1 MPTKEEMLNS
11 ILAKQAPETVAPEID
26 ESLPDVTKV
35 RRGDTVSVYTYNRD
49 GLTTYLH
56 KPFTGVITRVYEE
69 YISGLGEYG
78 TKFVV
83 TNGPQ
88 SRQYMVG
95 SQDIAAIKLV
105 SGRPEFDE
113 SKIPSSIDSFMKL
126 AEKKSYYVVTFDI
139 DQRDADRITVS
150 SRQDGEPSVEE
161 LIKLAIL
168 EHYDDLTA
176 YDGEWF
182 NLGPLQEFLDNVYL
196 NGFFYDPCNRFKI
209 NGISIAGYDAEKD
222 KFYDLPIPSLKDL
235 GIGIT
240 HIDEAYEHYFDVDD
254 EDDEEDE
261 ED

>member
-56 KPFTGVITRVYEE
+56 KPFTGEITRVYEE

-83 TNGPQ
+83 KNGNVT
-88 SRQYMVG
+88 RTFRFG
-95 SQDIAAIKLV
+95 DQDIATIKLV
-105 SGRPEFDE
+105 TSRPEFDE
-113 SKIPSSIDSFMKL
+113 SKILSSIDSFKKP

-139 DQRDADRITVS
+139 DQRDADCITVS
-150 SRQDGEPSVEE
+150 SRLDGEPSVEE

-168 EHYDDLTA
+168 EHYDDLSA
-176 YDGEWF
+176 YDGAWY
-182 NLGPLQEFLDNVYL
+182 NLGPLQDFLDNVYL

-209 NGISIAGYDAEKD
+209 DGISITGYDAKKN
-222 KFYDLPIPSLKDL
+222 KFYDLPIPSLKAL
-235 GIGIT
+235 GIT
-240 HIDEAYEHYFDVDD
+240 NIDEAYEHYFDVDGEG
-254 EDDEEDE
+254 ED
-261 ED
+261 